1 MHYDQ
6 AYSFLI
12 DKLERELSPDLTYHN
27 AQHTISVL
35 HATQVLCEHE
45 NLDQYHTKILITAAL
60 FHDAGFLRSYHD
72 HEEKSCHLA
81 KEYLPQFGYVE
92 KDIDNICRLIMAT
105 KLPQQP
111 SDVFESVIC
120 DADLHYLGTD
130 DYFLIAEN
138 LFKEYKTLDIV
149 KNREEWKRMQIQFF
163 NSHRYFTRA
172 AIEKYEKKKEEN
184 FRLLQREDEPLIL

>member
-60 FHDAGFLRSYHD
+60 FHDAGFSQYIRAA
-72 HEEKSCHLA
+72 ERQKHLP
-81 KEYLPQFGYVE
+81 ELF
-92 KDIDNICRLIMAT
+92 
-105 KLPQQP
+105 QP
-111 SDVFESVIC
+111 RN
-120 DADLHYLGTD
+120 L
-130 DYFLIAEN
+130 LIASEKP
-138 LFKEYKTLDIV
+138 FRKIS
-149 KNREEWKRMQIQFF
+149 KRFF
-163 NSHRYFTRA
+163 DTTVSLSTVPSSVLEIH
-172 AIEKYEKKKEEN
+172 
-184 FRLLQREDEPLIL
+184 